1 MLSRGRTS
9 LFGERSGGTILA
21 HFPLSGGQGALS
33 LGRIQRVSGWSFF
46 ELGGRNGVQVF
57 ARNDSHFVQL
67 LHSRE
72 VYFFPTGLFG
82 RFGGLLPLR
91 GGRLLF
97 SLF

>member
-1 MLSRGRTS
+1 MLSRGRTA
-9 LFGERSGGTILA
+9 LFGERSGGAILA
-21 HFPLSGGQGALS
+21 HFPLGGGQGALS
-33 LGRIQRVSGWSFF
+33 LWRIQGVPSRRFF

-57 ARNDSHFVQL
+57 ARDDSHFVQL

-72 VYFFPTGLFG
+72 VYFFSSRLLG
-82 RFGGLLPLR
+82 RFGGLLSLR